1 MTAPAVPAAQSMPVS
16 GLAIPGLFVFL
27 WSSGF
32 IGAKYGLPYCGP
44 LTFLMLRFGCV
55 VLLMLPVCLVA
66 RAAWPATRAEAAH
79 VMIAGALIQ
88 AGYLGGVFVALSLGM
103 PAGVS
108 ALIVGLQPILTAFL
122 SGHMVDERASKRQ
135 WIGLVLGFV
144 GVMVVVWN
152 KMTLGAV
159 TWGSALASVVGLV
172 SITYGTLYQKR
183 HCAHVDM
190 RTNSVLQ
197 FAAAFVVTAPVALAF
212 DSLDVQWTPQF
223 ALALGWMV
231 FGLSLGAVFLL
242 FALIRRGA
250 ATAVASLIYLC
261 PPTTAILAWIVFNE
275 TYTPWAALGMA
286 ITVAGV
292 WLVTSNASPK

>member
-1 MTAPAVPAAQSMPVS
+1 MTAPAVPAAHSSPVA
-16 GLAIPGLFVFL
+16 GLAIPGLFVLL

-32 IGAKYGLPYCGP
+32 IGAKLGLPYCGP
-44 LTFLMLRFGCV
+44 LTFLTLRFACV
-55 VLLMLPVCLVA
+55 VLLMLPVCWLA
-66 RAAWPATRAEAAH
+66 RAAWPASRAEAGH
-79 VMIAGALIQ
+79 VMVAGMLIQ

-122 SGHMVDERASKRQ
+122 SGHMVNERASRLQ
-135 WIGLVLGFV
+135 WVGLLLGFL

-152 KMTLGAV
+152 KMAVGAV
-159 TWGSALASVVGLV
+159 TWASALASVVALV
-172 SITYGTLYQKR
+172 GITYGTLYQKR

-197 FAAAFVVTAPVALAF
+197 FAAAFVVTAPLALAF
-212 DSLDVQWTPQF
+212 ESLDVQWTVPF

-242 FALIRRGA
+242 FWLIRRGA

-261 PPTTAILAWIVFNE
+261 PPTTAILAWMVFGE
-275 TYTPWAALGMA
+275 VYTLWSALGMA

-292 WLVTSNASPK
+292 WLVTSNATKD